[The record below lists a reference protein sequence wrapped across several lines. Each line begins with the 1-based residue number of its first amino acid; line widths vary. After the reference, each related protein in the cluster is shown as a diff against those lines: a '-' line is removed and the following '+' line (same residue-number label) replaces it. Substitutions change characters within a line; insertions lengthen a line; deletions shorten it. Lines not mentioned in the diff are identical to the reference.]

1 MQCTIA
7 HLSAKR
13 RGGCTQLN
21 STNSM
26 QLDMLYLF
34 YNYLSFLL
42 LSFLFLNF
50 HVSCQ
55 VYSLHICYK
64 GNFDYSSPIY
74 LRLLVPASISLLSLF
89 ADISK
94 RRSHDLRTAFQQ
106 EYDRRRGKSI
116 FSVKEYFISYIFGSL
131 WWLEIRWLEI
141 ISIEGGG
148 KD

>member
-1 MQCTIA
+1 
-7 HLSAKR
+7 
-13 RGGCTQLN
+13 
-21 STNSM
+21 M

-64 GNFDYSSPIY
+64 GNFDHSSPIY
-74 LRLLVPASISLLSLF
+74 LRLLAPASISLISLF
-89 ADISK
+89 ADTSK

-106 EYDRRRGKSI
+106 EYDRRRGKSHWNAL
-116 FSVKEYFISYIFGSL
+116 SVEESFISFIFGSL
-131 WWLEIRWLEI
+131 WWLDIRWLEMK
-141 ISIEGGG
+141 SIEGGG
-148 KD
+148 KV

>member
-1 MQCTIA
+1 
-7 HLSAKR
+7 
-13 RGGCTQLN
+13 
-21 STNSM
+21 M

-34 YNYLSFLL
+34 YNYVSFLL

-64 GNFDYSSPIY
+64 GNFDHSSPIY

-94 RRSHDLRTAFQQ
+94 RRSHDLRTEFQQ
-106 EYDRRRGKSI
+106 EYDRRRGKSHWNAL
-116 FSVKEYFISYIFGSL
+116 SVEESFISFIFGSL
-131 WWLEIRWLEI
+131 WWLDIRWLEMK
-141 ISIEGGG
+141 SIEGGG
-148 KD
+148 KV